1 MKEKDLI
8 RAMKGVA
15 VSSEGKAR
23 IAARVAAEQEGKAR
37 IAARVAVEQEG
48 VRETGTVKMRRH
60 TMKSKKRVGGLI
72 AAAVLVLGVT
82 AFAASGVVSSWY
94 ASSTSRPDYKVLPT
108 AEQVRK
114 DIGYD
119 VTLIDAFSNGYTF
132 KNGSII
138 KNRLED
144 EDGKAMESFKSVDF
158 RYEKGG
164 DEVDFS
170 QDRYDSV
177 TENAGAVVDTV
188 DGIDLWYHS
197 YVNKL
202 VPPDYELT
210 AEDKKAEENGDLVF
224 SYGSDEVEI
233 ITWQSVSWTDGATHG
248 QLFQQVDEQSLSQD
262 ELIAM
267 AKEAIAG

>member
-1 MKEKDLI
+1 MKEKELI

-15 VSSEGKAR
+15 VSPEGKAR
-23 IAARVAAEQEGKAR
+23 IAARVAAEQED
-37 IAARVAVEQEG
+37 

-60 TMKSKKRVGGLI
+60 KMKSKKRMVGLI

-94 ASSTSRPDYKVLPT
+94 SSSSSRPDYRVLPT

-132 KNGSII
+132 RDGSIV

-144 EDGKAMESFKSVDF
+144 EDGKPMESFKSVDF
-158 RYEKGG
+158 RYEKDG

-170 QDRYDSV
+170 QERYDSM
-177 TENAGAVVDTV
+177 TGSEGTVVDTV
-188 DGIDLWYHS
+188 NGIDLWYHS
-197 YVNKL
+197 FVNKL

-233 ITWQSVSWTDGATHG
+233 ITWQSVSWTDGTTHS
-248 QLFQQVDEQSLSQD
+248 QLFQKVDDQSMSQD